1 MQMEENKLAM
11 SEKKKNIEENIFSY
25 YKQIVDERMKKEI
38 SLESNEKQLEE
49 VKKHLAY
56 FKEEVDEFEIF
67 TPKVNYS
74 LDVEK
79 KQSLAQEKQQLEE
92 KITTEK
98 EEIEVIRKKEAD
110 TRNLLS
116 WIKSVKV
123 VEEEQEDKFEIDNEK
138 IYMLEIQE
146 MERKRIARELHDSAT
161 QNLIA
166 LCNKAELCYN
176 LVEMDGIRCK
186 LELQSMMKYLRSI
199 IDDIRET
206 IYDLRPMSFDDIGM
220 KVTINQFIEK
230 LKADTNKKI
239 VFTDKEEILDGY
251 KLKSVLKLTIFRII
265 QEACNNSVKHSQA
278 ENITIDVKKEGN
290 LLSVIISDDGIGFDI
305 SMLESLE
312 RQDNSGFGLSMMR
325 ERVYLLSGEFSIN
338 SEIGRGTVISVK
350 VPFLEED

>member
-1 MQMEENKLAM
+1 MEENKLAM

-98 EEIEVIRKKEAD
+98 EEIALIRKKEAD

-123 VEEEQEDKFEIDNEK
+123 VEEQEDKFVTDNEK

-146 MERKRIARELHDSAT
+146 IERKRIARELHDSAT

-176 LVEMDGIRCK
+176 LVDIDGIRCK

-239 VFTDKEEILDGY
+239 AFNDDENILDEY
-251 KLKSVLKLTIFRII
+251 NLKSVLKLTIFRII
-265 QEACNNSVKHSQA
+265 QESCNNAVKHSQA
-278 ENITIDVKKEGN
+278 ENIRVEVKKEGE
-290 LLSVIISDDGIGFDI
+290 LLSVIISDDGIGFDV
-305 SMLESLE
+305 SMLDDLE
-312 RQDNSGFGLSMMR
+312 RKDNSGFGLSMMR
-325 ERVYLLSGEFSIN
+325 ERVYLLSGEFNIN
-338 SEIGRGTVISVK
+338 SKIGQGTIISVK

>member
-1 MQMEENKLAM
+1 MEENKLAM
-11 SEKKKNIEENIFSY
+11 NEKKKNMEENIFTY

-38 SLESNEKQLEE
+38 SLESEEKKLEE

-56 FKEEVDEFEIF
+56 FKDEVDEFEIF

-74 LDVEK
+74 LEMEK
-79 KQSLAQEKQQLEE
+79 KQSLTKEKQQLEE

-98 EEIEVIRKKEAD
+98 EEIALIRKKEAD

-123 VEEEQEDKFEIDNEK
+123 VEEQEDKFVTDNEK

-146 MERKRIARELHDSAT
+146 IERKRIARELHDSAT

-176 LVEMDGIRCK
+176 LVDIDGIRCK

-239 VFTDKEEILDGY
+239 AFNDDENILDEY
-251 KLKSVLKLTIFRII
+251 NLKSVLKLTIFRII
-265 QEACNNSVKHSQA
+265 QESCNNAVKHSQA
-278 ENITIDVKKEGN
+278 ENIRVEVKKEGE
-290 LLSVIISDDGIGFDI
+290 LLSVIISDDGIGFDV
-305 SMLESLE
+305 SMLDDLE
-312 RQDNSGFGLSMMR
+312 RKDNSGFGLSMMR
-325 ERVYLLSGEFSIN
+325 ERVYLLSGEFNIN
-338 SEIGRGTVISVK
+338 SKIGQGTIISVK

>member
-11 SEKKKNIEENIFSY
+11 NEKKKNMEENIFTY

-38 SLESNEKQLEE
+38 SLESEEKKLEE

-56 FKEEVDEFEIF
+56 FKDEVDEFEIF

-74 LDVEK
+74 LEMEK
-79 KQSLAQEKQQLEE
+79 KQSLTKEKQQLEE

-98 EEIEVIRKKEAD
+98 EEIALIRKKEAD

-123 VEEEQEDKFEIDNEK
+123 VEEQEDKFVTDNEK

-146 MERKRIARELHDSAT
+146 IERKRIARELHDSAT

-176 LVEMDGIRCK
+176 LVDIDGIRCK

-239 VFTDKEEILDGY
+239 AFNDDENILDEY
-251 KLKSVLKLTIFRII
+251 NLKSVLKLTIFRII
-265 QEACNNSVKHSQA
+265 QESCNNAVKHSQA
-278 ENITIDVKKEGN
+278 ENIRVEVKKEGE
-290 LLSVIISDDGIGFDI
+290 LLSVIISDDGIGFDV
-305 SMLESLE
+305 SMLDDLE
-312 RQDNSGFGLSMMR
+312 RKDNSGFGLSMMR
-325 ERVYLLSGEFSIN
+325 ERVYLLSGEFNIN
-338 SEIGRGTVISVK
+338 SKIGQGTIISVK